1 MNEAAPVAAII
12 AACGAAPRV
21 VASAREGEVG

>member
-12 AACGAAPRV
+12 AAWGAATRFA
-21 VASAREGEVG
+21 ASPREGEVG